1 MYGAVA
7 LFFGECCI
15 VEMIFAI
22 GSDSEWSLN
31 VVCKGWVEVTAGD

>member
-1 MYGAVA
+1 MYDAVA

-22 GSDSEWSLN
+22 GSRGLLN
-31 VVCKGWVEVTAGD
+31 VVCKGWLEVIAGD